1 MTDSSPG
8 EAATTRAT
16 PRPDDD
22 GSRPMVLFLCTGNA
36 ARSVMGAAML
46 RHLLGADPPVL
57 VHSAG
62 TLVLP
67 GHPMSS
73 RTRRALE
80 RHGIHDPW
88 HRSHQ
93 LGTADVDRADLIL
106 AMEPDHLTWMS
117 RHHPDALSITGSL
130 RRVARD
136 LPGRAGSLE
145 ERVAALDLAAVD
157 MEPWEEI
164 VDPASGDQPEFDRC
178 SDELMVLVAD
188 LHAAICQTLR

>member
-1 MTDSSPG
+1 MTDPAVGDS
-8 EAATTRAT
+8 ATRAT

-22 GSRPMVLFLCTGNA
+22 GTRPMIVFLCTGNA
-36 ARSVMGAAML
+36 ARSVMGAAMM
-46 RHLLGADPPVL
+46 RHLLSDDPPVV

-73 RTRRALE
+73 RTRKALE

-93 LGTADVDRADLIL
+93 IGTADVERADLIV
-106 AMEPDHLTWMS
+106 AMEADHLTWM
-117 RHHPDALSITGSL
+117 RRFHPDALPITGSL

-136 LPGRAGSLE
+136 LPGASGSFA
-145 ERVAALDLAAVD
+145 ERVAALELAD
-157 MEPWEEI
+157 RTFEPWEEV
-164 VDPASGDQPEFDRC
+164 VDPASGDQAEFDRC
-178 SDELMVLVAD
+178 SDELMVIVTD
-188 LHAAICQTLR
+188 LHAAICQTLG